1 ATIANHARS
10 LVYPLKYIYRGEAPN
25 FANVPIIAQLR
36 RMATLLQ
43 RQGDVERP
51 KTREDFKLL
60 NRWVDWIISYPDF
73 LLTKP
78 QARSGQSL
86 KRHHS
91 NAHFKVAHTKRNRA
105 REAADYLLL
114 SLYVHIP
121 PRRGLEIRTLEVV
134 HEGDLGEPFTA
145 ARFANRNVVLLQKEA
160 GITTYVQNYK
170 TSKFAGSDTV
180 PIQADSELCSFFKKY
195 VQEFR
200 PELSSAQEK
209 NDFLFVNANGQPYS
223 GSSFSKHMKNLM
235 IRLTGREVSINT
247 LRSSFLTW
255 AYSQSECTDSMKDS
269 LAAALR
275 HSREQAQS
283 TYDQRTASEK
293 KAAAVRL
300 AREKAEEGADPE
312 APPATEQSSK
322 PEITVAQFVGL
333 VTEDSTL
340 QNPSIMLARVQAFLP
355 DGQVSLLWYRNVG
368 GGLYALEVNSS
379 QWIESVE
386 DLVPV
391 KVVMAKG
398 RSHLYR
404 LMTSVRTIH
413 KAVHGVARHS

>member
-1 ATIANHARS
+1 LFFFQDNRGLSSATIANHASS

-51 KTREDFKLL
+51 KTREDLKAL
-60 NRWVDWIISYPDF
+60 NRWVDWDEVLEATS
-73 LLTKP
+73 L
-78 QARSGQSL
+78 QRAR
-86 KRHHS
+86 
-91 NAHFKVAHTKRNRA
+91 FEVARTKRNRA

-121 PRRGLEIRTLEVV
+121 PSRGLEIRTLEVV
-134 HEGDLGEPFTA
+134 HEGELGEPFTA
-145 ARFANRNVVLLQKEA
+145 ARFANRNVALLQKDG
-160 GITTYVQNYK
+160 GITIYVQNYK

-180 PIQADSELCSFFKKY
+180 PIQ
-195 VQEFR
+195 
-200 PELSSAQEK
+200 
-209 NDFLFVNANGQPYS
+209 NANGQPYS

-283 TYDQRTASEK
+283 TYDRRTASEK
-293 KAAAVRL
+293 KAAALRL

-322 PEITVAQFVGL
+322 PEITVGQFVGL

-368 GGLYALEVNSS
+368 GGLYALEVDGS
-379 QWIESVE
+379 QWIESL
-386 DLVPV
+386 DALVPV
-391 KVVMAKG
+391 KVVAAKG
-398 RSHLYR
+398 RSHSYR